1 MMRAAGAVLFA
12 LFVSGC
18 AQVREISGGPKDEA
32 GPSLVSASPV
42 AGSLRFVGGRF
53 ALRFDER
60 VQVKRPA
67 GGLLVS
73 PPLDPPPVIK
83 LTGAREVEV
92 SWSGPL
98 RPGTTY
104 SFALGEAIQ
113 DLTEGNPAAGLTYI
127 FSTGD
132 ALDSLTI
139 AGVVSNAYT
148 LAPQEGVLVSAYAPE
163 DSSAFT
169 QGRPAFAARTD
180 KEGRF
185 VLRHLPDQVLRI
197 TALKDL
203 NGNYRYDLPAEEI
216 AFGSELIPPRA
227 PSDSLARPL
236 SLRLFQ
242 EASAQQRVISSSITD
257 DRAWRI
263 VLARPAE
270 RIAVRDLAREGGT
283 LTWASEWGV
292 MRDTVHIWPSDT
304 TALGEGRYELSTE
317 EGALDTLRYRPMRP
331 MPFALNVHAVK
342 SMATKGDSPMIR
354 ASRPIAQIDSRMV
367 RLFADSSEITCS
379 LKPDS
384 SDSRSMTVQV
394 DGPLPL
400 SAQLVL
406 LPKALRDIYGGT
418 HDTLRI
424 VLGASPASATGILR
438 VTVVSEQEV
447 GGPLILEL
455 LDARGIVV
463 HKQVDVSPGER
474 VSWERLEPGNHSLR
488 LIEDANSNGRWD
500 AGHWQEQRQP
510 ERVRLHGEAIQV
522 RAGWDL
528 GIDWR
533 LKGD

>member
-1 MMRAAGAVLFA
+1 MRGAGAVLFA
-12 LFVSGC
+12 LLVSGC
-18 AQVREISGGPKDEA
+18 AQVREISGGPKDES
-32 GPSLVSASPV
+32 GPRLVSASP
-42 AGSLRFVGGRF
+42 ASGSLRFAGGRF
-53 ALRFDER
+53 VLRFDER

-67 GGLLVS
+67 AGLLVS
-73 PPLDPPPVIK
+73 PPLDPPPAIK
-83 LTGAREVEV
+83 LTGAREAEV
-92 SWSGPL
+92 SWSGAL

-104 SFALGEAIQ
+104 SFAVGEAIQ
-113 DLTEGNPAAGLTYI
+113 DLTEGNPAVGLTYI

-132 ALDSLTI
+132 ALDSLAITG
-139 AGVVSNAYT
+139 AVSNAYT

-185 VLRHLPDQVLRI
+185 VLRHLPDQMLRI

-216 AFGSELIPPRA
+216 AFRPEPISPHA
-227 PSDSLARPL
+227 PSDSLARLL

-242 EASAQQRVISSSITD
+242 ETSAQQRVVSTSITD

-270 RIAVRDLAREGGT
+270 RIAVRDLSREGGA
-283 LTWASEWGV
+283 LNWASEWGV

-317 EGALDTLRYRPMRP
+317 DGPLDTLRYRPLRP
-331 MPFALNVHAVK
+331 MPFALTVHSVK
-342 SMATKGDSPMIR
+342 STVTMGASTMIR
-354 ASRPIAQIDSRMV
+354 ASRPIAEIDQRLV
-367 RLFADSSEITCS
+367 RLIADSTELACS
-379 LKPDS
+379 LRPDS
-384 SDSRSMTVQV
+384 SDSRTFTVEV
-394 DGPLPL
+394 DGPLPS
-400 SAQLVL
+400 SAQLLL

-424 VLGASPASATGILR
+424 VMGAAPASATGILR
-438 VTVVSEQEV
+438 VTVASEPEVS
-447 GGPLILEL
+447 GPLVLEL

-463 HKQVDVSPGER
+463 RKRIDVRPGER
-474 VSWERLEPGNHSLR
+474 VSWERLEPGIHSLR
-488 LIEDANSNGRWD
+488 LIEDANGNGRWD
-500 AGHWQEQRQP
+500 AGRWQEQRQP

-528 GIDWR
+528 GIDWK